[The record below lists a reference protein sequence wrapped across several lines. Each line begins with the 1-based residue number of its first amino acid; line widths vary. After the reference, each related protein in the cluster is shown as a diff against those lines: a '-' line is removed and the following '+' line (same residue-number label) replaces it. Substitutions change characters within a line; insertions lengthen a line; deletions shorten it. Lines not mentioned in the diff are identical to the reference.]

1 MTKQKGGSGYTRLFK
16 NTLSPCYTN
25 VQKMG
30 WHGGRKKR
38 RMKGGNKIATC
49 QSLTPTWYNQGQDPA
64 TSKSISLGGKINEY
78 QFTRLL
84 PDNSLYTAAQLRMEP
99 PCSPMYP
106 NLVPKT
112 GGSRKKRTRVKKTR
126 VKKTLKGGKRVKK
139 SSKGLKKT
147 VGKDG
152 KAYFFKNGRRVK
164 NPH

>member
-16 NTLSPCYTN
+16 NTLSPCYAD

-30 WHGGRKKR
+30 WHGGRKKKK
-38 RMKGGNKIATC
+38 MKGGDKIPTC
-49 QSLTPTWYNQGQDPA
+49 QSLTPTWYNQGQNPA
-64 TSKSISLGGKINEY
+64 LSKSISLGGKINEY

-84 PDNSLYTAAQLRMEP
+84 PNNSLYTAAQLRMEP
-99 PCSPMYP
+99 PCAPKYP

-112 GGSRKKRTRVKKTR
+112 GGGRKKKTHGKKTS
-126 VKKTLKGGKRVKK
+126 KGGKRVK
-139 SSKGLKKT
+139 SGLKRT

-152 KAYFFKNGRRVK
+152 RVYFFKNGKRVK

>member
-1 MTKQKGGSGYTRLFK
+1 MTKQKGGSGYTKLFK

-25 VQKMG
+25 VQKLG

-38 RMKGGNKIATC
+38 KMKGGDKIPTC
-49 QSLTPTWYNQGQDPA
+49 QSLTPNWYNQGQNPA
-64 TSKSISLGGKINEY
+64 SSKSISLASKMSEY

-84 PDNSLYTAAQLRMEP
+84 PNNSLYTAAQLKMEP

-112 GGSRKKRTRVKKTR
+112 GGSRKKTTRGKK
-126 VKKTLKGGKRVKK
+126 LSKGGKRVK
-139 SSKGLKKT
+139 SGLKRT

-152 KAYFFKNGRRVK
+152 KVYFFKNGKRVK

>member
-30 WHGGRKKR
+30 WHGGRKKKK
-38 RMKGGNKIATC
+38 MKGGDKIPTC
-49 QSLTPTWYNQGQDPA
+49 QSLTPTWYNQGQNPA
-64 TSKSISLGGKINEY
+64 LSKSISLGGKINEY

-84 PDNSLYTAAQLRMEP
+84 PNNSLYTASQLKMEP

-112 GGSRKKRTRVKKTR
+112 GGGRKKKTHGKKTS
-126 VKKTLKGGKRVKK
+126 KGGKRVK
-139 SSKGLKKT
+139 SGLKRT

-152 KAYFFKNGRRVK
+152 RVYFFKNGKRVK

>member
-1 MTKQKGGSGYTRLFK
+1 MTKQKGGSGYTRVFK
-16 NTLSPCYTN
+16 NTLSPCYAN

-30 WHGGRKKR
+30 WHGGRKR
-38 RMKGGNKIATC
+38 RKMKGGDKIPTC
-49 QSLTPTWYNQGQDPA
+49 QNLVQGWYNPGQNPA
-64 TSKSISLGGKINEY
+64 SSKTISLAGPINQY

-99 PCSPMYP
+99 PCAPKYP

-112 GGSRKKRTRVKKTR
+112 GGSRKRTKRVKKTTKG
-126 VKKTLKGGKRVKK
+126 VKKTKKRVK
-139 SSKGLKKT
+139 SGLKRT

-152 KAYFFKNGRRVK
+152 KAYFFKNGKRVK